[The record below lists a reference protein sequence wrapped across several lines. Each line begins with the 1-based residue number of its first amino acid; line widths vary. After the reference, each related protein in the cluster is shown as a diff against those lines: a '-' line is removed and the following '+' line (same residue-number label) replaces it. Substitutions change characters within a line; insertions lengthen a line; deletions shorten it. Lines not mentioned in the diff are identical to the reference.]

1 MDLSGFP
8 LPDDAPPA
16 GACIRVER
24 PESGL
29 AVVRFMSPHRSFPVL
44 DAPLLR
50 DLDQVVDELEKDQK
64 LRGIVFAGRRPDQFL
79 AGADVEAIAKITN
92 EAVVKRAVRAVHDL
106 FGRIV
111 RLRPTTVAAVGGPVP
126 GGAYELALACDWIVA
141 TDDDKTRIGLP
152 ETQLGIIPGWGG
164 SHRLPWRIGVP
175 AALDIILAGKLERAS
190 KALRIGM
197 IDRVTKAEYLEQVAA
212 DIALGRERLTRKKRG
227 WRGYLVD
234 HSWAMKQVIRA
245 KAKQQLD
252 EKARGLYPA
261 VYKALD
267 VVLGAHGKSI
277 GEAALIESEVTAE
290 LAVGPVC
297 KNLVSIFFASEAAKK
312 AAKVPSGGEPKPVR
326 VGAVVGGGVMGAGIA
341 SLFAERGITTRLADL
356 SQVALDAAVAGHVAD
371 VKKRQQRR
379 QLTPS
384 EALKAIDRLDASP
397 GIIGMGKADIAVE
410 AVAEVLAVKQK
421 VVAEL
426 AAKLPKDAILATNT
440 SSLSVTEIAQGVPNP
455 GRVVGMHFF
464 NPVKK
469 MPLVEVVRGAQTS
482 DETIASVA
490 ALALRLG
497 KTPVVTRDV
506 PGFLVNR
513 ILGPYLDEAV
523 RLFIGGASPKR
534 VDRLM
539 LEFGMPMGP
548 FRLLDEV
555 GLDIAVHAARSLH
568 AGYGERMRPSDA
580 LDTFMGKPGT
590 PSDRRGKKSG
600 KGFYVYGKGSKN
612 ESSRQE
618 PELADDLGKFQQSTW
633 AFGLS
638 DREIVERC
646 VLAMLNEAARCFE
659 ERVVGSAQELDLAT
673 VFGTGFAP
681 FRGGLLR
688 YCDARGASDVV
699 NMLEAI
705 HGEPDVHERG
715 LAAARFAPA
724 QVLRDLAANHGRFHP
739 VAAGE

>member
-1 MDLSGFP
+1 MDLTGFP
-8 LPDDAPPA
+8 FPEDAPPV
-16 GACIRVER
+16 GACINVER

-50 DLDQVVDELEKDQK
+50 DLDLVVTELERDKA
-64 LRGIVFAGRRPDQFL
+64 LRGVVFAGRRVDQFL
-79 AGADVEAIAKITN
+79 AGADVEAISKITN
-92 EAVVKRAVRAVHDL
+92 EGVVKRAVRAVHDL
-106 FGRIV
+106 FGRIM
-111 RLRPTTVAAVGGPVP
+111 RLQATTVAAVGGPVP
-126 GGAYELALACDWIVA
+126 GGAYELSLACDWIVA

-197 IDRVTKAEYLEQVAA
+197 IDRLTKPAYLERVAA
-212 DIALGRERLTRKKRG
+212 DIAMGRERLKRRKRG
-227 WRGYLVD
+227 VKGYFVD
-234 HSWAMKQVIRA
+234 RSPATKAVIHW
-245 KAKQQLD
+245 KAKEQLD
-252 EKARGLYPA
+252 AKARGLYPA

-267 VVLGAHGKSI
+267 IVMAAPGKTI
-277 GEAALIESEVTAE
+277 GEAALIEADALAE
-290 LAVGPVC
+290 LATGAVC

-312 AAKVPSGGEPKPVR
+312 AGKLADGSEPKPVQ

-341 SLFAERGITTRLADL
+341 SLFAERGLTTRLADL
-356 SQVALDAAVAGHVAD
+356 SQTALDAAIAGHVAD
-371 VKKRQQRR
+371 VKKKLQRR
-379 QLTPS
+379 QLTP
-384 EALKAIDRLDASP
+384 AKATAAIDRLDGSP
-397 GIIGMGKADIAVE
+397 GIIGMGTADIGLE
-410 AVAEVLAVKQK
+410 AVAEVMTVKKKVLAQ
-421 VVAEL
+421 L
-426 AAKLPKDAILATNT
+426 AAALPKDAILATNT
-440 SSLSVTEIAQGVPNP
+440 SSLSVTEMQADVPHP
-455 GRVVGMHFF
+455 ERVVGMHFF

-469 MPLVEVVRGAQTS
+469 MPLVEIVRGERTS
-482 DETIASVA
+482 EATIARTA

-523 RLFIGGASPKR
+523 RLFVGGASPKR

-539 LEFGMPMGP
+539 LQFGMPMGP

-555 GLDIAVHAARSLH
+555 GLDIAVHAAKSLH
-568 AGYGERMRPSDA
+568 AGYGDRMQPCDA
-580 LDTFMGKPGT
+580 LDAFMGKPGT
-590 PSDRRGKKSG
+590 PTDRRGKKSG
-600 KGFYVYGKGSKN
+600 KGFYVYSAAAASGR
-612 ESSRQE
+612 EE
-618 PELADDLGKFQQSTW
+618 PELADDLGRFQKATW
-633 AFGLS
+633 GFGLS

-659 ERVVGSAQELDLAT
+659 ERVVATAQELDLAT

-681 FRGGLLR
+681 FRGGILR
-688 YCDARGASDVV
+688 YCDARGARDVV
-699 NMLEAI
+699 GALEAI

-715 LAAARFAPA
+715 AAAARFAPA
-724 QVLRDLAANHGRFHP
+724 QVLRDLAANQGRFHP
-739 VAAGE
+739 VLAAD